1 MLCFRSKKALDTVD
15 AETLLFK
22 LKCLGIN
29 NTEQAWFL
37 NYLIDR
43 VQCVSFSEATS
54 QECYVSCGVP
64 QGSILCP
71 LLFVIYIN
79 VFTQSINLCKVV
91 FYADDT
97 SLLFADKDTDIIKHI
112 LETDL
117 ESAQH
122 WFNCNKLNL
131 NVSKYKWI
139 MFRTVQ
145 RLRRTKATDLII
157 GENPLEKVQNYKYL
171 GMWLDVDLDWHY
183 HIDLMRSTISRK
195 IGVLK

>member
-1 MLCFRSKKALDTVD
+1 MFLDLKKAFNTVD

-37 NYLIDR
+37 NYLLDR
-43 VQCVSFSEATS
+43 VQCVSFSGATS

-64 QGSILCP
+64 QGSILGP

-79 VFTQSINLCKVV
+79 DFTKSINLCKVV
-91 FYADDT
+91 LHADDT
-97 SLLFADKDTDIIKHI
+97 IVLFAHKDPDIKKHT

-131 NVSKYKWI
+131 NVSKCKWM
-139 MFRTVQ
+139 MFGTIQ
-145 RLRRTKATDLII
+145 RLRHAKATDLFI
-157 GENPLEKVQNYKYL
+157 GGNPLEKVQNYKYL
-171 GMWLDVDLDWHY
+171 SMWLDVNLE
-183 HIDLMRSTISRK
+183 
-195 IGVLK
+195 